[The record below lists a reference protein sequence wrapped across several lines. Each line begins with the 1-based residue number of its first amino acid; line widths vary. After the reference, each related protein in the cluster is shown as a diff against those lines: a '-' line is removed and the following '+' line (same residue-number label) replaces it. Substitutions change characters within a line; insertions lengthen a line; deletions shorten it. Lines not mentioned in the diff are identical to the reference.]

1 MNPYYVASSG
11 RFEDVAGTSASCP
24 VVAGVWPK
32 IKLHLKTKLFSR
44 VSSFFWGGGSY
55 MSFVSRKVNPYCVA
69 SSGRFEDVAGTS
81 ASCPV
86 VAGVFPK
93 KKLHVKKKFFFLVF
107 FVFFFLVFHIFLLFH

>member
-1 MNPYYVASSG
+1 
-11 RFEDVAGTSASCP
+11 
-24 VVAGVWPK
+24 
-32 IKLHLKTKLFSR
+32 
-44 VSSFFWGGGSY
+44 